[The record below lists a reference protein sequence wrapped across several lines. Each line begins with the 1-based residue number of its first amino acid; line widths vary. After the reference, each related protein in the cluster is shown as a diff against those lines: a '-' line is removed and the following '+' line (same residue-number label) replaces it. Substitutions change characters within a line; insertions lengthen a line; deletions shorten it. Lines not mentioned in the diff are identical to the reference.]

1 MSKTNV
7 NLLSQSNFLT
17 RLIAGIQAAVSRLKV
32 RRAVRSL
39 RLCETL
45 PLGERRSL
53 LLVQC
58 EQHRYLIG
66 ATAQMLTLIERLDT
80 GRDPAPSELPAMHD
94 LSWKGLH

>member
-1 MSKTNV
+1 MNKTNV
-7 NLLSQSNFLT
+7 NSLAQSTFLT
-17 RLIAGIQAAVSRLKV
+17 RLIAGLQAAASRLKV
-32 RRAVRSL
+32 RRADRSL

-45 PLGERRSL
+45 PLGERRCL

-58 EQHRYLIG
+58 GQHRYLIG

-80 GRDPAPSELPAMHD
+80 VRDPAPSELSAVDD